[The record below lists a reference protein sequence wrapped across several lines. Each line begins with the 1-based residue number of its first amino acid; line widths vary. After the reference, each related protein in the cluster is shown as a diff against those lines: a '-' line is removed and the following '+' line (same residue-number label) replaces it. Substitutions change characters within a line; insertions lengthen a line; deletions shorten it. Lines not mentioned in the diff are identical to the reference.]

1 MRSDIPTLA
10 DQILRGN
17 AERAEAGLGPSVNL
31 VALGIGNGC
40 SGTESASCGSR
51 PSATTFAETDEGI
64 TLRFLRDHALLS
76 AEVFDGVHSACS
88 HVTGA
93 NPLSRFRD
101 CYVHVPW
108 DGLTPEPEHCRGPYS
123 NSSTPDNNVTCPD
136 KHGAQQC
143 YHLCPL
149 PANASDPNAACCS
162 ALNYEE
168 GVRCWYFLG
177 LSARAVADPKSM
189 NIAARAHRHLRHI

>member
-10 DQILRGN
+10 EQILRGN

-108 DGLTPEPEHCRGPYS
+108 DGLTPELIRVCF
-123 NSSTPDNNVTCPD
+123 
-136 KHGAQQC
+136 
-143 YHLCPL
+143 
-149 PANASDPNAACCS
+149 PAEEAPGFCFRSQKAPR
-162 ALNYEE
+162 AL
-168 GVRCWYFLG
+168 
-177 LSARAVADPKSM
+177 AKS
-189 NIAARAHRHLRHI
+189 RAHWGFRSAEHSAPT